1 MGKRKENRIV
11 WHLLWLGTVLGLCIL
26 PPVGLTTLF
35 EVGIWKKQ
43 NKSTPNSP
51 LSVSDSITDPMKED
65 FIKP

>member
-1 MGKRKENRIV
+1 MGKRKGTRIV
-11 WHLLWLGTVLGLCIL
+11 WHLLWLGTVLGLCIS
-26 PPVGLTTLF
+26 PVGLTILF

-51 LSVSDSITDPMKED
+51 LSVSDSITDQMKED